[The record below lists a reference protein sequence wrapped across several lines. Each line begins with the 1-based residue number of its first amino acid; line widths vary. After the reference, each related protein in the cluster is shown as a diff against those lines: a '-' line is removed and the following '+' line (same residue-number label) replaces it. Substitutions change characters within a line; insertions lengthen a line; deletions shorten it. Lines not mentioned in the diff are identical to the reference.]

1 MYASKYHD
9 VPTVVEASARYDLK
23 KGIEGRLGKDFMQ
36 RIKKEGFID
45 IGNMMSLF
53 YACGHFQIE
62 FISEAK
68 EGMLIFIDIQCQL
81 FRCLYPF
88 TFSTPESRSS
98 AVLSRS
104 KVLI

>member
-23 KGIEGRLGKDFMQ
+23 KGIEGRLGKDFME

-53 YACGHFQIE
+53 YACGHFQN
-62 FISEAK
+62 SYLRPKRA
-68 EGMLIFIDIQCQL
+68 
-81 FRCLYPF
+81 CLY
-88 TFSTPESRSS
+88 
-98 AVLSRS
+98 L
-104 KVLI
+104 